1 MRNVFKGFQMGKTAV
16 PKLHMDKV
24 NSDFTKMHAPSLKR
38 PAIRIE
44 TPKAAKK
51 APRMPGKNPGTRL

>member
-1 MRNVFKGFQMGKTAV
+1 MRNVYKGFQVGKTAV

-24 NSDFTKMHAPSLKR
+24 NSDFSKMHGPTLKR

-44 TPKAAKK
+44 KPQAAKK
-51 APRMPGKNPGTRL
+51 APKMPGRNPGTRL